1 MDTSN
6 KTNLWL
12 FRLRYIGL
20 IGDFKGPNV
29 TVFSTLSQTVE
40 NQNEK
45 VSEELSYL
53 PDCCLT

>member
-40 NQNEK
+40 NQNQK
-45 VSEELSYL
+45 VSE
-53 PDCCLT
+53 